1 MRISDWSSD
10 VCSSDLNLTPRLAVF
25 TAQSPFG
32 VGIGVVA
39 IDQEPVERRGQEG
52 QRLPTAEFDTFD
64 LGAVA
69 IDRNFGLVIRDP
81 VATAADGIVG
91 IAVELAVDAE
101 VLDVIIADS
110 RRYNSVGA
118 EILL

>member
-32 VGIGVVA
+32 VGIGVVE

-52 QRLPTAEFDTFD
+52 QRLLIAEFDTLD

-81 VATAADGIVG
+81 VETAAEGIVG
-91 IAVELAVDAE
+91 IAVELAVDDE
-101 VLDVIIADS
+101 VLD
-110 RRYNSVGA
+110 
-118 EILL
+118 EIGRESCRERVCQYV

>member
-32 VGIGVVA
+32 VGIGVVE

-52 QRLPTAEFDTFD
+52 QRLLIAEFGTLD

-81 VATAADGIVG
+81 VETAAEGIVG
-91 IAVELAVDAE
+91 IAVELAVDDE
-101 VLDVIIADS
+101 VLDVLVEEDRKS
-110 RRYNSVGA
+110 TRLNYSH
-118 EILL
+118 